1 MQALLSSLRSVT
13 DQAEWNGLLLN
24 IALLTTPDEHFVEQ
38 LETLINTQHV
48 RDTNSL
54 LLVYGALASRA
65 EHDLQTQMVTFLSER
80 LQEPTTN
87 EEDLINLIHSLGNSG
102 SDLMVDSLLSY
113 INHASVAVQVATIN
127 AMRKKTNDDRVQ
139 AAFLAILKSPH
150 PPVNII
156 GAIANTLIKGLEESG
171 IGNKQKALVLANAL
185 ISSSKSLDNE
195 YIEGLVSYYLAQL
208 RQQDMTGGSRLRRDS
223 DNWMTSG
230 NDYDMIASYEDRQQ
244 DGATYPNYRAHLWSK
259 QIGVRDLNLQVAAGM
274 FTGAGAETGEHKVF
288 GKTVAK
294 VSAFGESTT
303 AMEVEVLRSQS
314 ADRDVHKIVYMTVGG
329 FVLLNFEA
337 FSDEEEAPMSYLKD
351 TEYSILTFDWE
362 VFVGVAT
369 VNVEI
374 SIYAQ
379 LFSYFETEYIMEP
392 EQNAYA
398 VNGLLSPTLRIRA
411 EGSSTFDVVSFIYDC
426 LASIFSYT
434 ICLLLSWEHVVG
446 SVLKV

>member
-1 MQALLSSLRSVT
+1 MQALLSSLESVT
-13 DQAEWNGLLLN
+13 DQTEWNGLLLN

-38 LETLINTQHV
+38 LESLINAQHV
-48 RDTNSL
+48 NSL

-65 EHDLQTQMVTFLSER
+65 EHVLQTQMVTFLSER

-87 EEDLINLIHSLGNSG
+87 EADLIHLIQSLGNSG
-102 SDLMVDSLLSY
+102 SDVMVDTLLNY
-113 INHASVAVQVATIN
+113 ISHASVAVQVATIN

-139 AAFLAILKSPH
+139 AAFLAILNAPH
-150 PPVNII
+150 PSVNII

-171 IGNKQKALVLANAL
+171 VGNKQKTFALANAL
-185 ISSSKSLDNE
+185 VSSSKSLDNE
-195 YIEGLVSYYLAQL
+195 YIEGLVSYYLEQL
-208 RQQDMTGGSRLRRDS
+208 HQQDMTAGSRLRRDA
-223 DNWMTSG
+223 DNWMTAG
-230 NDYDMIASYEDRQQ
+230 NDYDMIASYEDRQE
-244 DGATYPNYRAHLWSK
+244 DGTKYPNYRAHLWSK

-274 FTGAGAETGEHKVF
+274 FTGVGVEAGEHKVF

-294 VSAFGESTT
+294 VNAFGESTT

-337 FSDEEEAPMSYLKD
+337 FSDEEEAPMSYLQD

-362 VFVGVAT
+362 VFVAVAT

-379 LFSYFETEYIMEP
+379 LFSYFETELIMELG
-392 EQNAYA
+392 QNGYVA
-398 VNGLLSPTLRIRA
+398 NGLLSPTLRIRA

-426 LASIFSYT
+426 VDLFYYLFIFS
-434 ICLLLSWEHVVG
+434 SP
-446 SVLKV
+446 